1 MTIPPARFALALA
14 LAAPL
19 FAAPLFAAPALAAET
34 FGPEPGAAAAE
45 AAPETPAAAPG
56 TDLAALAPDA
66 AIAPRPRPAEARHC
80 APDGGACISVATY
93 LPDVCRTLEQTATA
107 SALDPGFFA
116 RLIWRESLFEA
127 GAVSPAG
134 AQGIAQ
140 FIPETARI
148 QGLGD
153 SFNPAEALT
162 VSARYLAA
170 LTRAYGN
177 LGLAAVAYN
186 GGEARAER
194 FIAGEGGLPL
204 ETRAYVQAITGFSA
218 EEWRDAPPASF
229 DLALDGDGDFQARC
243 LALAATRGR
252 RELDAGPPLPAWGV
266 IIASNRSRDGA
277 ARQAGRLKNR
287 NAGLL
292 KGETIHFSR
301 SRRAGMPRS
310 MYFAQVGR
318 DSRAGAEQLC
328 ARLRAA
334 GGDCMVLKN

>member
-1 MTIPPARFALALA
+1 MTIPPALFALALA
-14 LAAPL
+14 LAAP
-19 FAAPLFAAPALAAET
+19 AAAET
-34 FGPEPGAAAAE
+34 FGPEPGVAAPAADAPSAPEAPAAE
-45 AAPETPAAAPG
+45 PQ
-56 TDLAALAPDA
+56 TDLAALTPAFEL
-66 AIAPRPRPAEARHC
+66 APRPRPADARRC
-80 APDGGACISVATY
+80 APDGSACISVASY
-93 LPDVCRTLEQTATA
+93 LPDVCRALEQTATA

-186 GGEARAER
+186 GGETRAER

-218 EEWRDAPPASF
+218 EEWRDGPPAAF
-229 DLALDGDGDFQARC
+229 DLALDGEGDFQTRC

-252 RELDAGPPLPAWGV
+252 REIDAGPPLPAWGV

-292 KGETIHFSR
+292 KGETVHFSR